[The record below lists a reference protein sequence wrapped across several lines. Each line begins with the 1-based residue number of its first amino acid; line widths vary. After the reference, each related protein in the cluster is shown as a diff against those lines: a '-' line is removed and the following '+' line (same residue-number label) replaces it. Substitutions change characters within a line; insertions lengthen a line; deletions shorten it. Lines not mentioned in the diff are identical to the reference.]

1 MNLFQYICNCKHD
14 NSRTNCF
21 IHLFKLINMKIY
33 SMIGSFVVIFA
44 LVLYSIGF
52 AKEQRK
58 KLVTSRVLLFY
69 TLGVFFDISAT
80 TLMILG
86 SSKGFTFHGFIG
98 YSSLL
103 GMSIDTFLLWRHNL
117 KKGPLLN
124 VSKRLDIYSRVAFIW
139 WVAAFITGGLLV
151 ALRHV

>member
-1 MNLFQYICNCKHD
+1 
-14 NSRTNCF
+14 
-21 IHLFKLINMKIY
+21 MKIY
-33 SMIGSFVVIFA
+33 SMIGSFVVIIA

-58 KLVTSRVLLFY
+58 KLITSRVLLFY
-69 TLGVFFDISAT
+69 SLGVFFDISAT
-80 TLMILG
+80 TLMVLG
-86 SSKGFTFHGFIG
+86 SSKGLLTFHGFIG

-103 GMSIDTFLLWRHNL
+103 GMSIDTFLLWKQNL
-117 KKGPLLN
+117 KKGSLLK
-124 VSKRLDIYSRVAFIW
+124 VSKKLDIYSRIAYIW

>member
-1 MNLFQYICNCKHD
+1 
-14 NSRTNCF
+14 
-21 IHLFKLINMKIY
+21 MKIY

-44 LVLYSIGF
+44 LVFYTIGF

-58 KLVTSRVLLFY
+58 KLISSRVLLFY

-103 GMSIDTFLLWRHNL
+103 GMSIDTFLLWRQNL
-117 KKGPLLN
+117 KKGPFMKVGKGLH
-124 VSKRLDIYSRVAFIW
+124 IYSRIAYIW
-139 WVAAFITGGLLV
+139 WIAAFITGGLLV
-151 ALRHV
+151 AFRHV

>member
-1 MNLFQYICNCKHD
+1 
-14 NSRTNCF
+14 
-21 IHLFKLINMKIY
+21 MKIY
-33 SMIGSFVVIFA
+33 SIIGSFVVIIA

-52 AKEQRK
+52 TKEQRK
-58 KLVTSRVLLFY
+58 KLITSRVLLFY

-80 TLMILG
+80 ALMILG
-86 SSKGFTFHGFIG
+86 SSKGFSFHGLIG

-103 GMSIDTFLLWRHNL
+103 VMSIDTFLLWRQNL
-117 KKGPLLN
+117 KKGPYMK
-124 VSKRLDIYSRVAFIW
+124 VSKGLHIYSRIAYIW

>member
-1 MNLFQYICNCKHD
+1 
-14 NSRTNCF
+14 
-21 IHLFKLINMKIY
+21 MKIY
-33 SMIGSFVVIFA
+33 SMIGSFVVIIA

-58 KLVTSRVLLFY
+58 KLISSRVLLFY

-80 TLMILG
+80 TLMIMG

-103 GMSIDTFLLWRHNL
+103 GMSIDTFLLWRQNL
-117 KKGPLLN
+117 KKGPYMK
-124 VSKRLDIYSRVAFIW
+124 VSKGLHIYSRIAYIC

-151 ALRHV
+151 AFRHV